1 MFTTNVYE
9 KEETMRERYQLFTT
23 IIANINRSI
32 KRIKTEEMA
41 EFDLKSVHLSCLYYL
56 HKQSMT
62 AKELCRVCEE
72 DKANVSRCVE
82 YLEENGYI
90 NPRPTGSKRYKAPL
104 ELTEQGHKAAEII
117 NVRVGMILDAA
128 SVGIS
133 NADREILYRSLGI
146 ISENLQ
152 KICDNYDAEE

>member
-1 MFTTNVYE
+1 
-9 KEETMRERYQLFTT
+9 MRERYQLFTT

-56 HKQSMT
+56 HKESMT

-82 YLEENGYI
+82 YLEDNGYI
-90 NPRPTGSKRYKAPL
+90 KARPKDSKRYKAPL
-104 ELTEQGHKAAEII
+104 ELTEQGHRAAEII
-117 NVRVGMILDAA
+117 NRRVGMILDEA

-133 NADREILYRSLGI
+133 DSDREILYRSLGI

-152 KICDNYDAEE
+152 RICDNYDAEE

>member
-1 MFTTNVYE
+1 
-9 KEETMRERYQLFTT
+9 MRERYQLFTT

-56 HKQSMT
+56 HKESMT

-82 YLEENGYI
+82 YLEDNGYI
-90 NPRPTGSKRYKAPL
+90 KARPKDAKRYKAPL
-104 ELTEQGHKAAEII
+104 ELTEQGHSAAEII
-117 NVRVGMILDAA
+117 NRRVGMILDEA

-133 NADREILYRSLGI
+133 DSDREILYRSLGI

>member
-1 MFTTNVYE
+1 
-9 KEETMRERYQLFTT
+9 MRERYQLFTT

-56 HKQSMT
+56 HKGSLT

-90 NPRPTGSKRYKAPL
+90 KKRPKDAKRYKAPL
-104 ELTEQGHKAAEII
+104 ELTERGHSAAEII
-117 NVRVGMILDAA
+117 NSRIGMILDEA

-133 NADREILYRSLGI
+133 DADREILYRSLGI